1 MSSMHRLLALALSWV
16 LAAAAIPGAAQA
28 ATAGYEAITRVTL
41 TLTLVNAVMSI
52 PDGLTV
58 KASASI
64 SDQYQFTTD
73 NGAAQ
78 SEATLHPTQML
89 TMGIDDQ
96 LIQYAHSLGQ
106 AGHRE
111 GYAESGIET
120 DGVISIENAGT
131 ETAEL
136 RFTYDLYAAI
146 IALLDGDGITAVAQS
161 DWIIGDE
168 AGQVSIVEGLYADA
182 ENDVH
187 PVNWIESGSFTLTVA
202 GGESAAL
209 WALAG
214 ARGVAEAPE
223 PPLWTLL
230 CVGLYLVA
238 RPRARAV
245 APGPRQLFA

>member
-1 MSSMHRLLALALSWV
+1 MHRLLALALSWV

-78 SEATLHPTQML
+78 SEATLHPTRML

-96 LIQYAHSLGQ
+96 LIQYARSLGQ

-111 GYAESGIET
+111 GRVFNIGP
-120 DGVISIENAGT
+120 ISQ
-131 ETAEL
+131 
-136 RFTYDLYAAI
+136 I
-146 IALLDGDGITAVAQS
+146 IFIQ
-161 DWIIGDE
+161 
-168 AGQVSIVEGLYADA
+168 
-182 ENDVH
+182 
-187 PVNWIESGSFTLTVA
+187 F
-202 GGESAAL
+202 
-209 WALAG
+209 
-214 ARGVAEAPE
+214 
-223 PPLWTLL
+223 
-230 CVGLYLVA
+230 
-238 RPRARAV
+238 
-245 APGPRQLFA
+245 